1 MNDSLPPLSDK
12 AIIIEGQTLNGKSC
26 RLVDNTGE
34 IDRHELEQLL
44 GQLIEQKQ
52 FGIKGLSSTDGSIKL
67 GQPQATHI
75 QFGDTLYR
83 LLLFPYE
90 ARIEAF

>member
-1 MNDSLPPLSDK
+1 MSKPTPPTNPD
-12 AIIIEGQTLNGKSC
+12 ATTIEGIAHNGKPC
-26 RLVDNTGE
+26 RVIDNTGDLNE
-34 IDRHELEQLL
+34 AELVQFL
-44 GQLIEQKQ
+44 GDLIEQKQ
-52 FGIKGLSSTDGSIKL
+52 FGIKGLSASDGTIKL

-75 QFGDTLYR
+75 QFGETLYR